1 MATLDIVKNEMV
13 GVLFNNVF
21 NSQNVFHSC
30 TILTL
35 KKNEKIV
42 KKMKNNKNN

>member
-1 MATLDIVKNEMV
+1 MSRLDVIKNEMV

-35 KKNEKIV
+35 KINEKNSEKN
-42 KKMKNNKNN
+42 KKRLKQ